1 MIAAVIIGFVMR
13 LTEYNDDTILLIT
26 FPGNI
31 LMRPFSL
38 IFLPLVVSSIISGV
52 VQMGQKVSFILI
64 FF

>member
-26 FPGNI
+26 FPGKI

>member
-1 MIAAVIIGFVMR
+1 MIAGVIIGFVIR
-13 LTEYNDDTILLIT
+13 LTEYNDETVLLIT

-38 IFLPLVVSSIISGV
+38 IFLPFMVSSFIPGV
-52 VQMGQKVSFILI
+52 AQMGQKVSFILI